1 MCHFKHLIC
10 FLCSTVNKIF
20 NLWDLHIIAFCVLT
34 ILNLGLHKHWWN
46 SLSRMLLQWNL
57 KVDVN
62 KDLLGQKYL
71 TQVDSWQFLMLSSEN
86 ISSPACQQ
94 AVEFFANCLCSGFES
109 KVGKVSGVF
118 PLMWC
123 LFNVLS
129 ALKVSEI
136 SHIKTLHHSWPSGA
150 PTSASIVMQCHLKC
164 IILFFLNVFFIRNS
178 PMVVL
183 MW

>member
-20 NLWDLHIIAFCVLT
+20 SLWDLHIIAVCVLT

-94 AVEFFANCLCSGFES
+94 AAFYFIFFIFCELSLLCFKS

-118 PLMWC
+118 LLMWC

-164 IILFFLNVFFIRNS
+164 ILLF
-178 PMVVL
+178 
-183 MW
+183 